1 MRHLIPH
8 DQITEQLA
16 LYSLGALNQIEAD
29 AVEHHLED
37 GCEACAAELK
47 PFKSV
52 VGTLGL
58 VASSESPPPGVREK
72 LMFQLAAEA
81 PAPIMSSVSREES
94 LEQFY
99 SMRVDQGDWRE
110 TFPGM
115 FEKQLFADEKKGT
128 TTTLIR
134 LAPGTTIP
142 SHRHLGTEECLVI
155 EGDFRVNG
163 EIFGPNDYRCA
174 MADSIDQSPCSVNGT
189 LLLIVA
195 QKGIEQLSY

>member
-16 LYSLGALNQIEAD
+16 LYSLGALSQLEAR
-29 AVEHHLED
+29 AVERHLKE
-37 GCEACAAELK
+37 GCEACEAELK
-47 PFKSV
+47 PFTSV
-52 VGTLGL
+52 VAALGL
-58 VASSESPPPGVREK
+58 AASSESAQPQVREK
-72 LMFQLAAEA
+72 LMFRITAEP
-81 PAPIMSSVSREES
+81 PAPMSALSSDEG
-94 LEQFY
+94 LKQFY

-115 FEKQLFADEKKGT
+115 FEKQLFADEKKDT

-134 LAPGTTIP
+134 LAPGTKIP
-142 SHRHLGTEECLVI
+142 SHKHLGTEECLVI

-163 EIFGPNDYRCA
+163 EIFGPGDYRCA
-174 MADSIDQSPCSVNGT
+174 MPDSIDQSPYSVNGT

-195 QKGIEQLSY
+195 QQGIQQLSY